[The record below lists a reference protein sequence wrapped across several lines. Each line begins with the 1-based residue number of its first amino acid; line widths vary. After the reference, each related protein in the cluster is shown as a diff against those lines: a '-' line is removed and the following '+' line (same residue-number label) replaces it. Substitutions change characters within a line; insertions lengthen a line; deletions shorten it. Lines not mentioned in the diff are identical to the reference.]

1 MRDFKKLKIWIKGV
15 DIAVKA
21 LKSTSTVPK
30 QGLFDFCA
38 QINSSASSIPSNIA
52 EGSAKRSEKDYYR
65 FVEIA
70 QASSYELETRL
81 TVAQRANLGDQNLL
95 IELLTD
101 LCLEQKMIATFLDTL
116 NP

>member
-1 MRDFKKLKIWIKGV
+1 MRDFKKLKIWQRGV
-15 DIAVKA
+15 VIAVKA
-21 LKSTSTVPK
+21 LKFTSTIPK

-81 TVAQRANLGDQNLL
+81 TVAKNANLGHQQLL
-95 IELLTD
+95 DELLEE
-101 LCLEQKMIATFLDTL
+101 LIIEQKMIATFLDTL